1 MKGFVYKI
9 TSPSTDKIY
18 IGSTTKTLG
27 RRFSAHKYRQNCSS
41 KIITSLGDAV
51 IECIEEVEFED
62 IKELRCRERYH
73 IQLNQDRCVNKLI
86 PTRTRKEYKIDN
98 ADKIKEIEKQY
109 YIDNADRIKEYRISN
124 AHRKKEYDKQYNIDN
139 ADKRKQYNIDN
150 ADRIKAK
157 INCECGSRYTLHN
170 KLHHL
175 KFKKHQN
182 YIASII

>member
-18 IGSTTKTLG
+18 VGSTIVSLKK
-27 RRFSAHKYRQNCSS
+27 RFSAHKYKQNCSS
-41 KIITSLGDAV
+41 KIIISLGDAV
-51 IECIEEVEFED
+51 IECIEEVEFEN
-62 IKELRCRERYH
+62 KNELRIRERHH
-73 IQLNQDRCVNKLI
+73 IELNRDKCVNKII

-98 ADKIKEIEKQY
+98 ADEIKEIEKQY
-109 YIDNADRIKEYRISN
+109 YIDNIDRIREYSIAN
-124 AHRKKEYDKQYNIDN
+124 ADRKKEYDKQYNIVN
-139 ADKRKQYNIDN
+139 VDKRKQYLIDN

-157 INCECGSRYTLHN
+157 INCECGGRYTLHN